1 MSKFVSYTRNTKETA
16 VQVELDLT
24 RAGQSNIDSSIPF
37 LDHLLGAMAFHGRF
51 SLRVK
56 AKGDLE
62 VDNHHLVEDTG
73 LVLGEVLH
81 RAVQERGAVQRF
93 GHAVV
98 PMDDALAEITL
109 DVSGRPYFV
118 FLGEFPQERSG
129 GFELVLVREFLN
141 ALANRAR
148 INLHAELR
156 YGNNSHHL
164 SEALFK
170 ALGRVLRQAYERTD
184 PEQSM
189 STKGTISG

>member
-1 MSKFVSYTRNTKETA
+1 MSRFVSYTRNTKETA
-16 VQVELDLT
+16 VQVELDLDQP
-24 RAGQSNIDSSIPF
+24 GQSDIDSSIPF

-62 VDNHHLVEDTG
+62 VDAHHLVEDTG
-73 LVLGEVLH
+73 LVLGEVLG
-81 RAVQERGAVQRF
+81 RTVQEQGAVQRF

-98 PMDDALAEITL
+98 AMDD
-109 DVSGRPYFV
+109 
-118 FLGEFPQERSG
+118 
-129 GFELVLVREFLN
+129 

-170 ALGRVLRQAYERTD
+170 ALGRALRQAYERSGLD
-184 PEQSM
+184 QSM